1 MTGVSPQRAAS
12 MLSHDSPRV
21 LYVTYDGLLEP
32 LGESQVVSY
41 LTRLVA
47 DHRIT
52 ILSFEKSADLAN
64 LARLT
69 GVAERL
75 SACGISWI
83 RLRYHKRPPV
93 LSTAFDVFRGIR
105 RARRACRHSNVAV
118 VHARGYVPALI
129 AMGARSASR
138 AKFLF
143 DMRGLWVDEK
153 TEAGHWRAGGLLY
166 RVGKSWER
174 RFLRSADAIVSLTA
188 AGVRALP
195 SLGYQAREGVPVVVI
210 PTCVDLQRF
219 RPTPKDPEL
228 VATLGLANGPVI
240 GCVGTMT
247 NWYMRDEMLRYL
259 ACLSRTLPALRVLL
273 VTREDHGALRRDA
286 EAAGVPR
293 SALVITRAA
302 FDAMPR
308 YTALFDAGLFF
319 IRPVPSKR
327 GSAATKLA
335 EFLGCGVPVI
345 INDGVGD
352 SGAIVDENRV
362 GIVLPALDKPAFDQ
376 SLAEVKVVLADEG
389 LSARCRLAAER
400 FFDVNKGVERYRN
413 LYRHLS
419 GEPPRR

>member
-1 MTGVSPQRAAS
+1 M
-12 MLSHDSPRV
+12 
-21 LYVTYDGLLEP
+21 
-32 LGESQVVSY
+32 
-41 LTRLVA
+41 
-47 DHRIT
+47 
-52 ILSFEKSADLAN
+52 
-64 LARLT
+64 
-69 GVAERL
+69 
-75 SACGISWI
+75 
-83 RLRYHKRPPV
+83 
-93 LSTAFDVFRGIR
+93 
-105 RARRACRHSNVAV
+105 
-118 VHARGYVPALI
+118 
-129 AMGARSASR
+129 
-138 AKFLF
+138 
-143 DMRGLWVDEK
+143 DEK

-247 NWYMRDEMLRYL
+247 QLVHARRNAALPRVPVL
-259 ACLSRTLPALRVLL
+259 APCPPYESCSSR
-273 VTREDHGALRRDA
+273 EK
-286 EAAGVPR
+286 
-293 SALVITRAA
+293 ITAPC
-302 FDAMPR
+302 DAMPR
-308 YTALFDAGLFF
+308 PRECRGLLWSSRARRSTPCRGTRRCSMPGCSSSGPCLRSAG
-319 IRPVPSKR
+319 RPPRNWRNFS
-327 GSAATKLA
+327 GA
-335 EFLGCGVPVI
+335 GCRSSS
-345 INDGVGD
+345 NDGIGD

-376 SLAEVKVVLADEG
+376 SLAEVKVVLANEG
-389 LSARCRLAAER
+389 LSARYRLAAER